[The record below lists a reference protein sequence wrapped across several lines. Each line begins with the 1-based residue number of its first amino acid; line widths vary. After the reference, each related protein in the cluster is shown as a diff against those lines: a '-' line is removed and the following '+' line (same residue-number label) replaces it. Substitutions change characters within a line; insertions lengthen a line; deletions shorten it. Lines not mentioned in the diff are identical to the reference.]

1 MGIHDRD
8 WYREEQRERRME
20 GRRFSARP
28 APRNWLWI
36 AVFWIALLVA
46 LFFIAKRF
54 EYLIP
59 TKWKPN
65 IPSLEL
71 LRKELISDTPVRQ
84 IAPSRPAAM
93 SKQSVRPPEVARR
106 STTQPQ
112 GVTTLYLCKSYGG
125 SLFWSSGYCS
135 SQKAFLERT
144 ATVPSGLSFDQQV
157 RMADTEWK
165 VAAASANTE
174 PSPAVKTAIQ
184 CANLKRERDTIE
196 GRYTNWQWQTVDVIN
211 ADQTRMNGLR
221 AEQARLGCPTQ

>member
-8 WYREEQRERRME
+8 WYQEEQRERRIE
-20 GRRFSARP
+20 GRRLSARP
-28 APRNWLWI
+28 ASRSWLWI
-36 AVFWIALLVA
+36 VIFWSALLVA
-46 LFFIAKRF
+46 LYLVANRF

-59 TKWKPN
+59 TKLKPD
-65 IPSLEL
+65 IPSLEW
-71 LRKELISDTPVRQ
+71 LRRELTSDPATRQ
-84 IAPSRPAAM
+84 VAPARAATKSEQSVAPS
-93 SKQSVRPPEVARR
+93 EVPRR
-106 STTQPQ
+106 STAQPQ

-211 ADQTRMNGLR
+211 ADQTRMKGLR